1 MKTSVCNFST
11 ALPEKKLKKKKKYV
25 KNNKENNVIFKSTA
39 RTSQN
44 IQQTEY
50 SLFSIFSW
58 HMLSAEL
65 PAHYRDLSMIR
76 NAIAINLNF
85 H

>member
-1 MKTSVCNFST
+1 VCNFST

-44 IQQTEY
+44 IEQTEY
-50 SLFSIFSW
+50 SMFSLFFLAHVVIRTAGP
-58 HMLSAEL
+58 LSGFI
-65 PAHYRDLSMIR
+65 DD
-76 NAIAINLNF
+76 
-85 H
+85 